1 MKDKFCQCLK
11 FELGYICLEAT
22 ESFLTRIFFAKSPV
36 ESFPNHITQACAQ
49 QIQEYLEG
57 RRESFNCTYR
67 FCGTDF
73 QLRVLYALQA
83 IPYGQV
89 ITYKQLA
96 EEIGHPRAY
105 RAVANTLAANPLPII
120 LPCHRV
126 IASNGLGGYSPG
138 VEIKKFLLSI
148 EGVTI

>member
-1 MKDKFCQCLK
+1 MKDKFYQCLK

-22 ESFLTRIFFAKSPV
+22 DSFLTRVFFSDSPV
-36 ESFPNHITQACAQ
+36 ESSPNYLTQACAK

-57 RRESFNCTYR
+57 RREVFDCTYR
-67 FCGTDF
+67 YCGTDF
-73 QLRVLYALQA
+73 QLYVLSALQS

-89 ITYKQLA
+89 ITYKELA
-96 EEIGHPRAY
+96 EKIGHPRAY
-105 RAVANTLAANPLPII
+105 RAVGNALKANPLPII

-126 IASNGLGGYSPG
+126 VASNGLGGYG
-138 VEIKKFLLSI
+138 AGIEIKKFLLSL